1 MKTILDVFE
10 RYSFGH
16 VTLIGA
22 LSTLGISAVSIQI
35 DNASL
40 LEPLY
45 LFPIVLV
52 SWYGGKTS
60 GLTLA
65 VFSIVLLLISN
76 IIVNDSSILS
86 FSYFFYLALRFIA
99 FYSIAVLVI
108 DFRKVHNSEADL
120 ANKDHLTGLLNTRS
134 FSIELA
140 NEILRSIRYEHNF
153 SLAYLDIDNFK
164 IINDTLGHQAGDVL
178 LIKVANCLTSN
189 LRKTD
194 IVARLGGDEFS
205 VIFPETGQEE
215 VKTAFDK
222 TIRELEK
229 IGKNVTFSVGVITFE
244 KLPKDIKEA
253 IDMADQLM
261 YSVKTS
267 KKNDVAFRVFKS
279 KA

>member
-16 VTLIGA
+16 VTLIGV

-35 DNASL
+35 DNASF

-45 LFPIVLV
+45 LFPVILV

-65 VFSIVLLLISN
+65 VFSIVLLLTSN

-86 FSYFFYLALRFIA
+86 FSYFFYFALRFIA

-108 DFRKVHNSEADL
+108 DFRMVHNSEADL

>member
-1 MKTILDVFE
+1 MKTIFDVFE

-16 VTLIGA
+16 VTLIGV

-35 DNASL
+35 DNASF

-45 LFPIVLV
+45 LFPVILV

-65 VFSIVLLLISN
+65 VFSIVLLLTSN

-108 DFRKVHNSEADL
+108 DFRMVHNSEADL

-267 KKNDVAFRVFKS
+267 KKNNVAFQVYQN

>member
-108 DFRKVHNSEADL
+108 DFRMVHNSEADL